1 MVTLVVLGVVLLPF
15 LLVGG
20 GMALFWKRRRRAVLR
35 WSGLGY
41 LATIA
46 FLLLG
51 VAPYLAAWA
60 VVHAGTRPRDRE
72 LRGSPADSG
81 LVYEDVV
88 FEARDS
94 LRLSGWFVPPT
105 RRNAILVCTHGLFR
119 NRVEMLP
126 RAVAACRADYGALL
140 YDSRTHGASDKGI
153 VSLGYYERN
162 DVLGAVQYIQR
173 RYQDVAERPKIVLM
187 GISMGAVATL
197 EAAAESR
204 VYSALVI
211 DSPFASLRETVAD
224 HSWLF
229 LKLPRFP
236 FPSLFLFWF
245 EHFTGVK
252 PDRLNARDA
261 LARAQPVPL
270 LILASEGDARIG
282 VQVARELYAA
292 ASSPVKKLKVFGRDV
307 PHGAAARLHPEEY
320 AEALVGF
327 LDATVGEP
335 LPQPQVGE
343 WISTPS
349 AAADSPR

>member
-1 MVTLVVLGVVLLPF
+1 MVTLVLLGLLFLPF
-15 LLVGG
+15 LIFGG
-20 GMALFWKRRRRAVLR
+20 ITSIIWKRKRRAVQL
-35 WSGLGY
+35 WTAISY
-41 LATIA
+41 LIA
-46 FLLLG
+46 ASVLLLG
-51 VAPYLAAWA
+51 VGPYLAAWA
-60 VVHAGTRPRDRE
+60 LTHAGTRPHDKALKE
-72 LRGSPADSG
+72 TPADYG
-81 LVYEDVV
+81 VPYEDIVL
-88 FEARDS
+88 EARDS
-94 LRLSGWFVPPT
+94 VRLSGWFIPPAG
-105 RRNAILVCTHGLFR
+105 RNAILVCTHGLFR

-126 RAVAACRADYGALL
+126 RAVAACRAGYGALL
-140 YDSRTHGASDKGI
+140 YDSRSHGASDKGI

-282 VQVARELYAA
+282 VEVARELYAA